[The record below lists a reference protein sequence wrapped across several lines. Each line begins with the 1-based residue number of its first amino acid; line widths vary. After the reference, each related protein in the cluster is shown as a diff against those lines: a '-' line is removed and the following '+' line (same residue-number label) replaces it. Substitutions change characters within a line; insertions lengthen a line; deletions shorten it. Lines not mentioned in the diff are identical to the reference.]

1 MHFLLADTSAVLN
14 FLRTSIKSTARCRE
28 NISHVDIKKMFYES
42 INKMKARLDT
52 SRVHFLRALSSV
64 KNLKCPVTF
73 DSAFNLARCNVRK
86 FRSISFPFLFAQR
99 RPKLSF
105 DRRVE
110 PKDDGD
116 DIGGEKYSSKSSW
129 SVLHSRASNYTNV
142 CTLNSLRSVFCIH
155 FVDEVLE
162 TRNHQLLWEATES
175 RGDRVISGP
184 DRG

>member
-1 MHFLLADTSAVLN
+1 MRWMHFLLADTSAILN

-86 FRSISFPFLFAQR
+86 FRSISFPFLFTQR

-110 PKDDGD
+110 PNDDGD
-116 DIGGEKYSSKSSW
+116 DIGGEKYSSKSS
-129 SVLHSRASNYTNV
+129 
-142 CTLNSLRSVFCIH
+142 
-155 FVDEVLE
+155 
-162 TRNHQLLWEATES
+162 
-175 RGDRVISGP
+175 
-184 DRG
+184 